1 MFWVQPLAMETFPG
15 TGEEEGWM
23 VGELVK
29 AKGIS
34 RIGNTHKETLSQSS
48 DDPPHSPREE
58 MSSPKVFQTSQ
69 HALSCFEINIG
80 VLTFN
85 LLLWRAVF

>member
-1 MFWVQPLAMETFPG
+1 MFWVQCLAMETFPG

-48 DDPPHSPREE
+48 DDPPHSPWRGDVITIGFPNL
-58 MSSPKVFQTSQ
+58 ST
-69 HALSCFEINIG
+69 HAE
-80 VLTFN
+80 
-85 LLLWRAVF
+85 LL

>member
-1 MFWVQPLAMETFPG
+1 MFWVQRLVMETFPG

-34 RIGNTHKETLSQSS
+34 RIGNTHKETMTLLASRGDVITKGFPNLS
-48 DDPPHSPREE
+48 
-58 MSSPKVFQTSQ
+58 T
-69 HALSCFEINIG
+69 HAE
-80 VLTFN
+80 
-85 LLLWRAVF
+85 LL